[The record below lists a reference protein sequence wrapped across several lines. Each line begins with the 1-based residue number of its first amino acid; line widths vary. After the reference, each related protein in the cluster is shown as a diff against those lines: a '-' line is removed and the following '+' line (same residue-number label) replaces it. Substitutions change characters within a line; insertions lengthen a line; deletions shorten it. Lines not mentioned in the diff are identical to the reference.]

1 MFGFDKTVL
10 VLADEVVT
18 VFAARRGAYE
28 LVAEI
33 SWQNPDITNELSKAL
48 REHSL
53 SRPVVILYDMV
64 EQYYRREM
72 IQKNVGF
79 LDQADLIRRRMNAAF
94 PNYRMR
100 AFWRMKPSKS
110 VGRSG
115 STEAD
120 RSNEFTPY
128 IFAAL
133 PDHAN
138 ITSVSTAIINSGVV
152 VAGLVLLPVESVS
165 FVQKLADLLRP
176 RDETKDRWVVLL
188 TQHYGGG
195 LRQIVIRN
203 GEMALTRLSPVV
215 DTDVEPGIW
224 AAEVAQEFRATM
236 GYLTRFGFND
246 DSELDVIA
254 VGSPQ
259 AVSLLPDQITA
270 DRFYPMSVKEVAKL
284 LKLRVRAEDTLRY
297 GDVLHAAWVAGKTK
311 FVLPFKY
318 EPIAKVAG
326 IRQLARAGMY
336 GLALLAFAN
345 AGYLGYQIYQMIN
358 LADEVQH
365 QEKVLLDTEDEY
377 NKELKRK
384 NEFNIDYKLVQASL
398 DIVRKLDTKNI
409 DLIKELQKIST
420 AFDGSLKLTDVDMGY
435 VTEQVDNPDPLSVQT
450 LESKRFQFRFTLDL
464 PEGMKPEVGNK
475 MVSDFRDRLVSIF
488 KDYDVSIEKAVRDL
502 TFRTEA
508 TFAVETGKLKD
519 SSGTSSTSAIISM
532 KQKATGQQGQ
542 P

>member
-1 MFGFDKTVL
+1 MLGFDKTVL

-33 SWQNPDITNELSKAL
+33 SWQNPDIVNELSKAL

-79 LDQADLIRRRMNAAF
+79 LDQADLIRRRMNASF

-100 AFWRMKPSKS
+100 AFWRMKPFKAG
-110 VGRSG
+110 VKGG
-115 STEAD
+115 SETD
-120 RSNEFTPY
+120 RSAEFTPY

-133 PDHAN
+133 PDHTN

-152 VAGLVLLPVESVS
+152 VSGLVLLPVESVS
-165 FVQKLADLLRP
+165 LVQKLADLLRP
-176 RDETKDRWVVLL
+176 KDETKDRWVVLL

-254 VGSPQ
+254 IGSPQ

-270 DRFYPMSVKEVAKL
+270 DRFYPLSVREAARL
-284 LKLRVRAEDTLRY
+284 LKLRVRTEDTLRY
-297 GDVLHAAWVAGKTK
+297 GDVLHAAWTARKTK
-311 FVLPFKY
+311 LVLPFKY

-326 IRQLARAGMY
+326 IRQVARFGMY
-336 GLALLAFAN
+336 GLALLTLAN
-345 AGYLGYQIYQMIN
+345 AGYLGYQIYQMIG
-358 LADEVQH
+358 LADEVQR
-365 QEKVLLDTEDEY
+365 QEQILLDTENEY

-384 NEFNIDYKLVQASL
+384 NEFNIDYKLVQGSL

-420 AFDGSLKLTDVDMGY
+420 AFDGSLKLVDIDMGY
-435 VTEQVDNPDPLSVQT
+435 VTEQVNNPDPLSVQT
-450 LESKRFQFRFTLDL
+450 LESKRFQFKFTLDL

-508 TFAVETGKLKD
+508 TFAVETGRLKD
-519 SSGTSSTSAIISM
+519 SGGTSSTSAIISM
-532 KQKATGQQGQ
+532 KQKTPEQVQ